1 MLSAR
6 CLAARR
12 PSRIGNKVG
21 TFISVG
27 GFEYEDEVEGF
38 IGLFCQK
45 CDQEIGYDPC
55 PDCDADDE

>member
-1 MLSAR
+1 MT
-6 CLAARR
+6 
-12 PSRIGNKVG
+12 IGNRMS

-38 IGLFCQK
+38 IGLFCPK

-55 PDCDADDE
+55 PDCK

>member
-1 MLSAR
+1 MTAIENEI
-6 CLAARR
+6 
-12 PSRIGNKVG
+12 PSN

-55 PDCDADDE
+55 PDCEDE